1 MIAPPLGADCAVTQL
16 PETQAAAPAADPA
29 VPAETRGES
38 QCAMPDP
45 GGELPPACKVGV
57 IVKGRGEVATEI
69 HLLAA
74 GEPAIR
80 LSSLLDLCRDD
91 LPQHHYARMRNSPSA
106 HGLLTLTELASFGFA
121 FSVTGNALE
130 ISLRS

>member
-1 MIAPPLGADCAVTQL
+1 MG
-16 PETQAAAPAADPA
+16 
-29 VPAETRGES
+29 GEA
-38 QCAMPDP
+38 QCVMPDA
-45 GGELPPACKVGV
+45 GGNMPPTCKVGV
-57 IVKGRGEVATEI
+57 IVKDRGEVATEI

-91 LPQHHYARMRNSPSA
+91 LPQHHYDRMRNSPSA